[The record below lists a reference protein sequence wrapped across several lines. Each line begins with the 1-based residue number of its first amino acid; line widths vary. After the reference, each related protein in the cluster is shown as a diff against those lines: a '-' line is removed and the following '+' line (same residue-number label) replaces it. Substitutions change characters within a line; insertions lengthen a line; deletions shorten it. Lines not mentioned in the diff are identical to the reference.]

1 MSRIGNL
8 PVSLPKGVSVSVTE
22 TTMAAKGPKGQ
33 LSRAIPSHVTI
44 EVGSDA
50 VVIKRVNDSKPARAR
65 HGLTRALLQ
74 NMVTGVS
81 EGFERKLEIV
91 GVGYKAAVNGR
102 ILEMHLG
109 YSHSIQFALPDG
121 VDAAVKGTNISLT
134 GIDKEVLGQ
143 AAANVRG
150 FRKPDAYKG
159 KGVRYAGERIKLK
172 AGKAGSVG

>member
-8 PVSLPKGVSVSVTE
+8 PVKLPSGVTVTVTE

-33 LSRAIPSHVTI
+33 LTRPLPSHVSI
-44 EVGSDA
+44 EVGADAA
-50 VVIKRVNDSKPARAR
+50 VVSRVNDSKPAKSR

-91 GVGYKAAVNGR
+91 GVGYKAAVKGR
-102 ILEMHLG
+102 TLELHLG
-109 YSHSIQFALPDG
+109 YSHPIQFALPDG
-121 VDAAVKGTNISLT
+121 IDAAVKGPNISLT
-134 GIDKEVLGQ
+134 GIDNEVLGQ

-159 KGVRYAGERIKLK
+159 KGIRYAGERIKLK
-172 AGKAGSVG
+172 PGKAGSVG

>member
-8 PVSLPKGVSVSVTE
+8 PVTLPKGVSVTVTD

-33 LSRAIPSHVTI
+33 LSRAVPSHVSL

-50 VVIKRVNDSKPARAR
+50 VVVTRVNDSKPARAR

-81 EGFERKLEIV
+81 QGFERKLEIV
-91 GVGYKAAVNGR
+91 GVGYKAAVKGR
-102 ILEMHLG
+102 TLELHRG
-109 YSHSIQFALPDG
+109 YSHPIACALPEG
-121 VDAAVKGTNISLT
+121 INAAVKGPNISLT

-159 KGVRYAGERIKLK
+159 KGIRYAGERIKLK